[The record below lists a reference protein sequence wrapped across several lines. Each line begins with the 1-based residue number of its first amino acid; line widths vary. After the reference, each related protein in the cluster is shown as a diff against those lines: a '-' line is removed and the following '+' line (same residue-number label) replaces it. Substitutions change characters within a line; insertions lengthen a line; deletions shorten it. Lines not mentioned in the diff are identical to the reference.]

1 MTPYFRIVPRN
12 ADYAKMLKSQR
23 TLTKLY
29 NDRPTWLALAH
40 ERLDESVAT
49 AYGWPAKMT
58 DEEILSALLELNLS
72 RPAVGQSAPQ
82 ITEMENEDE

>member
-1 MTPYFRIVPRN
+1 MVPRN

-40 ERLDESVAT
+40 QRLDEAVAT
-49 AYGWPAKMT
+49 AYGWAAIMT
-58 DEEILSALLELNLS
+58 DEEILAALLELNLA
-72 RPAVGQSAPQ
+72 RPAVGQGKNDNP
-82 ITEMENEDE
+82 ELEDSNYVDNA